1 MLSAPPAPPGAGPGT
16 TLQIQNPQTG
26 QILQVQVPPGVQPGM
41 QFRVRTGGVAPAQ
54 QPQFNLQALQQ
65 QARLPRPD
73 HKLPVPHIVGI
84 ALGHEAKPALQALDP
99 ATRVIEFES
108 LGTKVRVVI
117 PPELAYGE
125 RGLTP
130 KVPPNT
136 TLLVEIELLSFESGD
151 YDD

>member
-1 MLSAPPAPPGAGPGT
+1 MIPNGMGPNG
-16 TLQIQNPQTG
+16 
-26 QILQVQVPPGVQPGM
+26 
-41 QFRVRTGGVAPAQ
+41 
-54 QPQFNLQALQQ
+54 
-65 QARLPRPD
+65 
-73 HKLPVPHIVGI
+73 
-84 ALGHEAKPALQALDP
+84 GHEVLENSRKRRRPFKFKVNGGAAIPGLALVVPKL
-99 ATRVIEFES
+99 S